1 MGKNNPLRS
10 MTPKNKNYKL
20 YKAKKQ
26 WITACATFMLA
37 FGATAV
43 VNASVQA
50 DTTTPATTQASGS
63 TTTESAQLQ
72 SSAAETAQNTN
83 ETKRNVVANTTDT
96 SKTGEQK
103 TTTAQDT
110 ENSSSASSANKI
122 NSEEE
127 NKNAFLALNVN
138 TADNATTTQALQ
150 ENTIAA
156 ATATTPTTNGGYD
169 SATWG
174 TLDTSKWTG
183 QTATFDGNNYYQL
196 TGYTGDQ
203 THIIVPNEA
212 DFEQAGKSTNNLQ
225 VSISNDLIKSWQ
237 NAATIA
243 FSKTDD
249 KKIKLASNNL
259 NNTFQKNTTLTDL
272 DANSLDTS
280 SVISMQSTFEG
291 ASNLSALTGISDWNV
306 QKVTNMT
313 RIFNQVTKVPDLSP
327 LSNWKTD
334 SLQNLNTA
342 FANNSFTNLQGLE
355 NWNVSHVTD
364 MNSTFMGDTIL
375 NDLNALVK
383 WDISNVTNLSMM
395 FNRDSN
401 LVTLTGLENW
411 NTSKVTNLNATFAN
425 EGSLVDASAIA
436 NWNTSNVTNMSV
448 LFAGSNAQYV
458 DFSNWDFSK
467 VTSASNVIKNTQSVI
482 YLGNNST
489 LTADKLNTLGIA
501 NGGFTQ
507 PIILASGNLYTLLS
521 NKNNNT
527 HNITIN
533 NADSGQS
540 TTISF
545 PVVYDAAG
553 ASNMTDAINSYKDMV
568 DQKLEDYVTEHNY
581 VLKRVSTA
589 PVDDVTGHNNHL
601 VNYATATYQ
610 VVTIPAD
617 QKKEIQIRDKT
628 VYKGNSLTAKDL
640 VINSADFPAG
650 TTFEFIDNSEPN
662 WNQLGTYDV
671 KVIATYPVS
680 VNGQQYTAVTT
691 PATAKVTVTD
701 QMQFTITYWDDTE
714 NKEIVQFDIKNAG
727 NGAYDNQLSFPKGVN
742 TNNYQSVSVSGVPEG
757 ATVAGDFWK
766 PFTDPSCNW
775 TIPNYKWTTEAAP
788 SFYGAN
794 VVVHLVHKTQD
805 VTNTDPAA
813 QETRTVT
820 ADFVKINENG
830 TPEVTPFDSATL
842 DVYYIRQATK
852 DLVTGKVTYGDW
864 QLNTNKGTNGF
875 QIVSG
880 AWTLPTDSSSK
891 ITVTAPELDGYE
903 KADTQINGQLT
914 TDFGTADSITSKLTT
929 YYVPKSLTQ
938 KTINRVINMIGIDKS
953 INGSATVKP
962 STTTQSATITRPV
975 KVNADDSGVV
985 FDGFDGS
992 GWTTGEWGRY
1002 NNIPVPNNYTKV
1014 IKQIVTHPDG
1024 TTTETTLNIPNWR
1037 PIPAQTVTI
1046 DTLPTVI
1053 NITYTATATA
1063 FLAGTNES
1071 TYTGSPITLNDLN
1084 DGDGDNPIYV
1094 GVTGPTGAPYTLQAG
1109 DVEFSSDNGQTWTTE
1124 MPTNAGTY
1132 ELRWSEQGKQNII
1145 KEFGNNSIKWV
1156 DAQGNSTFTSTAT
1169 YIINPKPITNVTVSG
1184 DQRKTYDGQ
1193 GASVDSADLTIS
1205 GTGTIAGSTL
1215 TAKGLVAS
1223 DFDWY
1228 TFNGNKLNAIPTD
1241 VGSYEAR
1248 LNSTGLK
1255 NLQTINSNYSFST
1268 ASGTIKYTIDKAKA
1282 IATIG
1287 GSYERDYNGQPI
1299 NGTSIYNQITWAGRD
1314 ISNSKDFNLNHS
1326 ITAND
1331 YAWYTKSG
1339 DQYIKLQ
1346 GQPVNAGV
1354 YYLILNKDYRTT
1366 LDKANPNY
1374 DISKVGGAFVYTINQ
1389 AQAGSVAFNASV
1401 QKIYN
1406 GSAVLNGASFNT
1418 APSIVI
1424 KGVDGKA
1431 LAGLN
1436 NYTFQSGDFEF
1447 VDSTGKTVLATINN
1461 NGQISGPINA
1471 GTYTIRLTQA
1481 GLDRIE
1487 QANPNINFAN
1497 VKLADTG
1504 SGTLTISQYAPKLN
1518 LSGNGSK
1525 TYDGQVVTSAELI
1538 KQDKDNTIT
1547 IKLTVPKQGGGTTE
1561 VTYTFNSKMDYTG
1574 DYDWYSNGAKI
1585 NAPKN
1590 AGTYV
1595 IKLKAD
1601 QVKTILEDL
1610 VSRDSNYSYLKGNL
1624 DFNNAQITGQ
1634 ASYTINKKPLTV
1646 YLDGESSAVYTGSGA
1661 EMPLQDLINHLEAN
1675 GLVNGETLNTDTF
1688 DKADFQW
1695 YVKNADGTYSV
1706 FTGKDAQ
1713 GNPVQTPINVGT
1725 YYIGI
1730 LPETSTNSGIDTLQR
1745 DNTNYDVTIDY
1756 SKYYRF
1762 DITPAKGTITLS
1774 GGQTDTYNGQAHNI
1788 TGYTLTISGVGLP
1801 SGQTVTLKDGDLEY
1815 YVDGQWTTSVPKNA
1829 GTYQVRLSDSALTE
1843 LERSYTNF
1851 SWTSDNVINNAQ
1863 EYVINPTQ
1871 VQVSFTGEPKHVI
1884 YNGQGVSVD
1893 YGSDAMKG
1901 YFNMNGLV
1909 NGDKLIYPSLS
1920 SDQFEWIN
1928 STGNVM
1934 TTVPVNVGTY
1944 TLRLKTTSDMDK
1956 LNSNYNFVFAKD
1968 SAGND
1973 INGWQWIIDKATAT
1987 ITFTTGNQNTPWTG
2001 QPTVLNPDN
2010 FAVTISTNNGRTL
2023 TASGLE
2029 ASDFQFYDQSGQAI
2043 STPTAVGNY
2052 IIKLKQSGLDKI
2064 EKDTANYT
2072 WINNANGSYEITKAQ
2087 VSIKLNGESSMTYNG
2102 RAASFPVNS
2111 DGSVKGI
2118 IVTLSNGKTYTLKPG
2133 DLAFVNGNG
2142 EFIDAPVN
2150 AGDYKVT
2157 LSQVGLNNINKID
2170 GENYQYTLDE
2180 NDKTANF
2187 TIEKADATIVLNGTG
2202 THVYNGQA
2210 ASTNEGSYTIQLPG
2224 QTASTNVNA
2233 ANLVFVDGAPTN
2245 VGTYSI
2251 ALSDAYKK
2259 QLQDIYGNNYN
2270 LTFTNG
2276 SFTVIPKTIN
2286 LILNGYSSQIYN
2298 GQPAKVSNISNLTL
2312 TWGDHTT
2319 TTAPGDVKFTLSADD
2334 LEVVNKN
2341 GQTPTAA
2348 NSASQENN
2356 PYYVQLKNSILK
2368 QLNDQNKNY
2377 KFVIGDTYARYT
2389 IYAKKSNVT
2398 FTGKQFANYGSNPM
2412 PAIDPSNYSLTWT
2425 DIDGHSH
2432 NIEITADDLT
2442 VEVPS
2447 GVPTDK
2453 NGLPLNAGQY
2463 VVKVKQS
2470 VIDNFNA
2477 QHPDYKLSNDPN
2489 TNAWYVVKH
2498 RQVSFT
2504 INGTPS
2510 STYNGQAV
2518 SLKDGNYSISFG
2530 PVSGNQNSGVLSDDQ
2545 NAFDSIKWD
2554 ASDFEFVNGAP
2565 TTAGTYQVRLSSA
2578 GLKKLQEFANGAT
2591 GSNYDFSSDVTVDNG
2606 QFTASSVTANYTV
2619 NKNELTVSLI
2629 NKDGK
2634 VPSSVIGKYDLSA
2647 GSYTLTITPAETIY
2661 GTDGKPLTLTY
2672 NLKNTDL
2679 AYKNGTPSNIGTY
2692 DVQLTAA
2699 AISDLEQKFGTE
2711 NYTYKLSPSATH
2723 EITKGTGTITL
2734 SGGQTETYTG
2744 QPAVLKHDKYFV
2756 TVTTNIYSDSSYL
2769 NAGDMQ
2775 FLVFYTKNVDGSY
2788 IELANK
2794 PTDVGTYYVGLNEY
2808 MIKQIE
2814 DATGNNGDNYNWS
2827 QNYATYVIT
2836 AAKGTATGSFTNS
2849 STYNAQP
2856 IGKQDITVNVYYPGA
2871 KSKTYSLQEGDY
2883 EYVNEAGSVVVD
2895 PTDAGTY
2902 TIRLTTVGENH
2913 IKQLGNVIDAQGNI
2927 TKQNINWTVNFA
2939 GSYTINAVR
2948 MTVTVNGT
2956 QNETY
2961 NGNAKTINIGGPNG
2975 VNVTISADGLTVPT
2989 IPTTGV
2995 NALTANDFT
3004 IKNAQ
3009 GQVVTNPTNAGTYK
3023 IYLNNKGLEKLGKL
3037 SINFTV
3043 PERLEQSANLIIARQ
3058 NVNITEGSAGK
3069 TFDAQSAALTEEQ
3082 FAQYKKA
3089 ITDAGYS
3096 VDGLTIDGIDWWFD
3110 DTVDYGTQGN
3120 QTNPIKDI
3128 GTYNLR
3134 LNAKGQKEL
3143 DNVNPNY
3150 KLKVGDF
3157 QYTIYPEVVHI
3168 EVDGTQNADWDN
3180 QGVAIDPT
3188 KFVPK
3193 FVVYGGKNGDQL
3205 ITNPVRDDGQPL
3217 TLPAGVQLV
3226 PSDYEFVDDNGN
3238 VITSFKRQDGT
3249 TSTNPFKVGTYH
3261 VRLTENGWKKLATQS
3276 TDNVKYQYDNS
3287 TGTLNINQIT
3297 PEIKL
3302 NGANWKTY
3310 DGQPVSFDELVSKD
3324 PTTNQ
3329 LVIYVGVS
3337 ADGHTINLP
3346 LDPGTYDWNSN
3357 GQLLKVAPSQVGTY
3371 TITLNKDKVIAY
3383 LNNWMANNSDYQGA
3397 MKILADNIGGSAL
3410 FEIKARNIAKLEADP
3425 ASGSQ
3430 TYTGQAV
3437 QIDLSTIVGSLKATD
3452 SDGKV
3457 WKLNTDTLTLDD
3469 YTITDSNGKI
3479 VTGFPVNVGTY
3490 TFKINEKGIAALASA
3505 NPDFAIPNEIN
3516 GYSYTY
3522 TINQANAIGKLTGSN
3537 SGAYTG
3543 KPVTTAQVNSNGQI
3557 MVTVDYP
3564 GVAISSKTYTLKAG
3578 DYTWSTENGFAP
3590 TDAGKYTIT
3599 LTKDGIANIEN
3610 YIRAFAGTGQDGKS
3624 NVAFAENAITGSA
3637 TFEIVPKSIT
3647 DVTISGK
3654 DQEKTYNSQPASLDV
3669 KDLTIN
3675 ANDLVTDNPL
3685 SMKNITASDFDWYD
3699 TDGNKLDAVPT
3710 DTGTYEA
3717 RLKSSALQTL
3727 QKDNPNYSFNTVSG
3741 MIKYT
3746 INQKAATDTL
3756 GGNGNKVYNSQGTSV
3771 SDVLNSITWTPS
3783 GLVDGQSLDLAD
3795 LTEADYAWYTKNAD
3809 GSYTE
3814 MTGLPTDTGTY
3825 YLKLKDT
3832 SIAKIQVANPNYSL
3846 AADAISGEYT
3856 YVIKQAPAGGVL
3868 TGANSRAYNGQA
3880 TTTAEVNSNG
3890 QIEVTVS
3897 FPGVTDANKTYL
3909 LKDGDYTWN
3918 TLDGSAPTNVGEY
3931 TITLTNDGISNIKN
3945 YIIGLAGRGQN
3956 DLPNV
3961 AFADDAFTGSGSY
3974 TINKA
3979 EANVTISGKVEQTY
3993 NGQALNDA
4001 TIYGQIVW
4009 SAHDTTNDKSFTLT
4023 HDIST
4028 SDYSWYTKNGDQYV
4042 KFAGQPVNAGTYY
4055 LILNKDYTDKLNQEN
4070 PNYDF
4075 TNVNGAFTYVI
4086 NKATATLNIAGS
4098 QSTDYNGQPVTI
4110 DYSKFQLSI
4119 STNNGVTVDLPAG
4132 ISLGADDVIITN
4144 AAGQVVAQPTAIG
4157 TYTIT
4162 LTDNGLK
4169 KFASQI
4175 DNYDW
4180 TTAGSATLSITRKA
4194 NVSVTLS
4201 GNEKVVYTGA
4211 VAVIN
4216 PADFKI
4222 TLGNGLTY
4230 ELQAGDL
4237 QFVNTA
4243 AGANTNVGTY
4253 EVELSDQGRANIAKV
4268 QADNYGYDF
4277 SKAGLR
4283 TVTITRATPSAALS
4297 GDAEKSYDGTPIS
4310 GYTPVVT
4317 ITAPGNNSVSL
4328 TAGDYEWVKD
4338 GQTYPTAPSDAGTY
4352 TVQLTQSGIAKVK
4365 AVNVANLDWSNVQI
4379 TGSGS
4384 YTINQAN
4391 ALITL
4396 PATSTQTITW
4406 TGNPATID
4414 PANFIPEI
4422 TTNNPNEKTIALPST
4437 LQLTASDY
4445 EFLQDGKVISTPSE
4459 VGTYQVR
4466 LTQAGWQKVQNAIAG
4481 NNNYTWNYQGKGNY
4495 HIEKAA
4501 AGIEIIANG
4510 ADSMIYNGKPATL
4523 NADDYTLKITTNNGQ
4538 TINVPLA
4545 AGDLTFSDGET
4556 PVNVGSYG
4564 VTLTQ
4569 AALNKIKAD
4578 YPNYDWS
4585 NPVAGTYTINKA
4597 AADVTTSGSYD
4608 VVYNGHTPTIN
4619 LAEISNKIAT
4629 NNGVILIAPTLSA
4642 DDYEWVDE
4650 NGQAIANPVNVG
4662 TYYLKLK
4669 DTSQSKIASNDNYT
4683 WSFTGLATV
4692 TVTKANAEISF
4703 SGSQESPYTG
4713 STVTLDPSQFAVKL
4727 SNGQTY
4733 QLTAKDIQV
4742 IGDPVNVGTY
4752 QVELI
4757 PAGID
4762 AIKATD
4768 SNYNYQY
4775 DGSHGLLT
4783 IVPAPATATISGSQT
4798 TRDLELDPS
4807 RYTVEVNGQTI
4818 TGLTANDFVFS
4829 QNGQPAQL
4837 TAAGTYEVDLSW
4849 DAINK
4854 IRQANPNY
4862 KLDFSSTA
4870 TFTLENSSQTINYVD
4885 AKGNVIG
4892 SASVGGKLKGS
4903 EVDFTPEFPAG
4914 WVASEPSGVPSE
4926 IKLEN
4931 ETTVIQVEH
4940 GITTVDHTKPVPVDE
4955 KTPTGELIN
4964 GAHENDLNQ
4973 TITRTINVTMPD
4985 GKTQAI
4991 TQTAKLYRDASYDD
5005 VTGEVSYG
5013 QWSTASW
5020 NEFIPTAIKG
5030 YGYTPS
5036 ESAVPAVEVT
5046 AGQKDETINIT
5057 YLANEQ
5063 GGVISYRDETGK
5075 EIGTTPISGKTGET
5089 IAIKP
5094 EAPAGWQLV
5103 PGQQLPQTVT
5113 ATADGIP
5120 TVTVKV
5126 EHRTIVVTPE
5136 TPAADTPTGKVPGD
5150 PSKNYQTM
5158 EQLTV
5163 TPTRTIKV
5171 KYPDGQEQSIVQK
5184 VTFTRNAIFDEVTG
5198 EIKYTDWLAQG
5209 SSQWASYQSV
5219 EVPGYV
5225 SQPKVVPA
5233 MTVNADT
5240 PAETVTITYNKIPVP
5255 QVGQEIISYQDA
5267 NGQVIHTQTVT
5278 GEENT
5283 NISFTPEIPENWQ
5296 PVSELPKSVKIAGG
5310 TTVIVIEPMM
5320 VPVQEQQTVTRTII
5334 EHLPSGDKQIV
5345 QTVHLTGTGTK
5356 NLVTGQV
5363 MDVKWDSGKF
5373 NAYTP
5378 VVVPGYTADM
5388 SIVPE
5393 VNVTASTGDSVVEIN
5408 YLPNEQ
5414 TGMIIY
5420 RDESGRDISQTT
5432 LQGKTGETIAVN
5444 LAVPAGWE
5452 LVPNQSIPATVMA
5465 GPDGI
5470 PDVVVLIKHQ
5480 TITVRPGQTAPSG
5493 QVPGNPSAT
5502 YEKMES
5508 LTKEVTRTITVKLP
5522 DGQRQVITQA
5532 VKFTRTATFDEVTG
5546 KVAYSS
5552 WQVEGSDE
5560 WPAYTVPAIK
5570 GYTASQASIPA
5581 KIVVPDDEDQNIEIE
5596 YTKDHQPSEP
5606 DQPVTPSVPAQ
5617 PAMPT
5622 KDDQLVSNNQS
5633 QIKVTDKV
5641 TSPVSNQHF
5650 VSRQLSPASNSGKTQ
5665 DKLLPQTGNSQLG
5678 KRAAALG
5685 FAFATL
5691 AGIFGLASLK
5701 RKKRDN

>member
-50 DTTTPATTQASGS
+50 DTTPATTQASGS

-72 SSAAETAQNTN
+72 RSAAETAQNTN

-138 TADNATTTQALQ
+138 TTDNATTTQALQ

-249 KKIKLASNNL
+249 KKIKLASTNL
-259 NNTFQKNTTLTDL
+259 DSTFQRNTTLTNL

-280 SVISMQSTFEG
+280 SVTSMQRTFEN
-291 ASNLSALTGISDWNV
+291 ASNLSSLTGISDWNV
-306 QKVTNMT
+306 QKVTDMT
-313 RIFNQVTKVPDLSP
+313 RIFNNVNKVPDLSP

-411 NTSKVTNLNATFAN
+411 NTSKVTNLYATFAN

-501 NGGFTQ
+501 NGSFTQ

-521 NKNNNT
+521 NKNNTT

-553 ASNMTDAINSYKDMV
+553 ASNITDAINSYKDMV
-568 DQKLEDYVTEHNY
+568 DQKLEDYVAEHNY

-601 VNYATATYQ
+601 VNYAEAIYQ
-610 VVTIPAD
+610 VVTVPSD
-617 QKKEIQIRDKT
+617 QQKDIAVQNKT
-628 VYKGNSLTAKDL
+628 IYKGTILTAKDL
-640 VINSADFPAG
+640 VANSADFPAG

-662 WNQLGTYDV
+662 WNQVGTYNV

-680 VNGQQYTAVTT
+680 VNGQQYTAVTA
-691 PATAKVTVTD
+691 PATAKVTVTQ

-714 NKEIVQFDIKNAG
+714 NKEIVQFDIANAG
-727 NGAYDNQLSFPKGVN
+727 NGGYDNQLSFPEGVN
-742 TNNYQSVSVSGVPEG
+742 TNNYQSVSVSGVPAG
-757 ATVAGDFWK
+757 ATVAGDFWIS
-766 PFTDPSCNW
+766 FTDPSCNW
-775 TIPNYKWTTEAAP
+775 TIPNYRWTTEAAP

-794 VVVHLVHKTQD
+794 VIVHLVHKTKD

-830 TPEVTPFDSATL
+830 TPEAAPFDSATL
-842 DVYYIRQATK
+842 DVCYIRKATK
-852 DLVTGKVTYGDW
+852 DLVTDKVTYGNW
-864 QLNTNKGTNGF
+864 KLNTNKGSNGF

-880 AWTLPTDSSSK
+880 AWNLPTDSSSN
-891 ITVTAPELDGYE
+891 ITVTAPDLDGYE

-953 INGSATVKP
+953 INGSAMVKP

-975 KVNADDSGVV
+975 KVNADDSGVI

-992 GWTTGEWGRY
+992 GWTTGKWGRY

-1024 TTTETTLNIPNWR
+1024 TTTETTLDIPNWR

-1046 DTLPTVI
+1046 ATLPTVI

-1071 TYTGSPITLNDLN
+1071 TYTGSPITLDDLN
-1084 DGDGDNPIYV
+1084 DGNGDNPIYV
-1094 GVTGPTGAPYTLQAG
+1094 GVTGPTGGLYTLQAG

-2118 IVTLSNGKTYTLKPG
+2118 TVTLSNGKTYTLKPG

-3009 GQVVTNPTNAGTYK
+3009 GQVVTDPTNAGTYK

-3143 DNVNPNY
+3143 DNANPNY

-3437 QIDLSTIVGSLKATD
+3437 QIDLSDIVGSLKATD

-3469 YTITDSNGKI
+3469 YTITDSNGNV

-3522 TINQANAIGKLTGSN
+3522 TINQANAIGKLAGSN
-3537 SGAYTG
+3537 SGTYTG

-3557 MVTVDYP
+3557 VVTVDYP
-3564 GVAISSKTYTLKAG
+3564 GVAISNKTYTLKAG

-3610 YIRAFAGTGQDGKS
+3610 YIRGLAGTGQDNKS
-3624 NVAFAENAITGSA
+3624 NVVFAENAITGSA

-3654 DQEKTYNSQPASLDV
+3654 DQEKTYNGQPASLDV

-3685 SMKNITASDFDWYD
+3685 SMKGITASDFDWYD
-3699 TDGNKLDAVPT
+3699 DKGNKLDTVPN
-3710 DTGTYEA
+3710 DTGVYEA

-3783 GLVDGQSLDLAD
+3783 GLVDGQSLDPAD

-3809 GSYTE
+3809 DTYTE
-3814 MTGLPTDTGTY
+3814 MTGLPTNAGTY
-3825 YLKLKDT
+3825 YLKLKDS
-3832 SIAKIQVANPNYSL
+3832 SIAKIQAANPNYSF
-3846 AADAISGEYT
+3846 ATGAISGEYT
-3856 YVIKQAPAGGVL
+3856 YK
-3868 TGANSRAYNGQA
+3868 
-3880 TTTAEVNSNG
+3880 
-3890 QIEVTVS
+3890 
-3897 FPGVTDANKTYL
+3897 
-3909 LKDGDYTWN
+3909 
-3918 TLDGSAPTNVGEY
+3918 
-3931 TITLTNDGISNIKN
+3931 
-3945 YIIGLAGRGQN
+3945 
-3956 DLPNV
+3956 
-3961 AFADDAFTGSGSY
+3961 
-3974 TINKA
+3974 
-3979 EANVTISGKVEQTY
+3979 
-3993 NGQALNDA
+3993 
-4001 TIYGQIVW
+4001 
-4009 SAHDTTNDKSFTLT
+4009 
-4023 HDIST
+4023 
-4028 SDYSWYTKNGDQYV
+4028 
-4042 KFAGQPVNAGTYY
+4042 
-4055 LILNKDYTDKLNQEN
+4055 
-4070 PNYDF
+4070 
-4075 TNVNGAFTYVI
+4075 
-4086 NKATATLNIAGS
+4086 
-4098 QSTDYNGQPVTI
+4098 
-4110 DYSKFQLSI
+4110 
-4119 STNNGVTVDLPAG
+4119 
-4132 ISLGADDVIITN
+4132 
-4144 AAGQVVAQPTAIG
+4144 
-4157 TYTIT
+4157 
-4162 LTDNGLK
+4162 
-4169 KFASQI
+4169 
-4175 DNYDW
+4175 
-4180 TTAGSATLSITRKA
+4180 
-4194 NVSVTLS
+4194 
-4201 GNEKVVYTGA
+4201 
-4211 VAVIN
+4211 
-4216 PADFKI
+4216 
-4222 TLGNGLTY
+4222 
-4230 ELQAGDL
+4230 
-4237 QFVNTA
+4237 
-4243 AGANTNVGTY
+4243 
-4253 EVELSDQGRANIAKV
+4253 
-4268 QADNYGYDF
+4268 
-4277 SKAGLR
+4277 
-4283 TVTITRATPSAALS
+4283 
-4297 GDAEKSYDGTPIS
+4297 
-4310 GYTPVVT
+4310 
-4317 ITAPGNNSVSL
+4317 
-4328 TAGDYEWVKD
+4328 
-4338 GQTYPTAPSDAGTY
+4338 
-4352 TVQLTQSGIAKVK
+4352 
-4365 AVNVANLDWSNVQI
+4365 
-4379 TGSGS
+4379 
-4384 YTINQAN
+4384 INQAN
-4391 ALITL
+4391 ATITL
-4396 PATSTQTITW
+4396 PDTSDQNVIW
-4406 TGNPATID
+4406 TGKPATID
-4414 PANFIPEI
+4414 PARFIPEI
-4422 TTNNPNEKTIALPST
+4422 TTDNPNEKTIALPNT

-4445 EFLQDGKVISTPSE
+4445 EFLQNGKVISAPSE
-4459 VGTYQVR
+4459 IGTYQVR

-4481 NNNYTWNYQGKGNY
+4481 NANYTWNYQGEGNY
-4495 HIEKAA
+4495 HIEKASA
-4501 AGIEIIANG
+4501 TITLDGSA
-4510 ADSMIYNGKPATL
+4510 STIYTGNPVVIPATDGVVNSINVKL
-4523 NADDYTLKITTNNGQ
+4523 SNGQ
-4538 TINVPLA
+4538 TYVLKPADLEFVDKQGNQIPVPTNA
-4545 AGDLTFSDGET
+4545 
-4556 PVNVGSYG
+4556 GSYR
-4564 VTLTQ
+4564 VRLTE
-4569 AALNKIKAD
+4569 AALDQIQKLENNHYNYTYNNDAVDFIVEKA
-4578 YPNYDWS
+4578 
-4585 NPVAGTYTINKA
+4585 T
-4597 AADVTTSGSYD
+4597 ADVTTSGSYD
-4608 VVYNGHTPTIN
+4608 VVYNGQTPEINVDKITNTI
-4619 LAEISNKIAT
+4619 ST
-4629 NNGVILIAPTLSA
+4629 NNGVDLTAPTLSA

-4650 NGQAIANPVNVG
+4650 DGKAIANPVNVG

-4669 DTSQSKIASNDNYT
+4669 YSSQSKIATNNNYT
-4683 WSFTGLATV
+4683 WNFNGLASV
-4692 TVTKANAEISF
+4692 TINKANATVSF
-4703 SGSQESPYTG
+4703 NGNQETPYTG
-4713 STVTLDPSQFAVKL
+4713 SVVALDPGNFEVKL

-4742 IGDPVNVGTY
+4742 IDNPINVGTY
-4752 QVELI
+4752 QVELSQ
-4757 PAGID
+4757 AGIA
-4762 AIKATD
+4762 AIKAAD
-4768 SNYNYQY
+4768 SNYNYSY
-4775 DGSHGLLT
+4775 DGSKGSLT
-4783 IVPAPATATISGSQT
+4783 IVPAKATATLSGSQT
-4798 TRDLELDPS
+4798 TQDLELDPS
-4807 RYTVEVNGQTI
+4807 HYTVMVNGQTI
-4818 TGLTANDFVFS
+4818 TGLTASDFIFS
-4829 QNGQPAQL
+4829 KDGHPAQL
-4837 TAAGTYEVDLSW
+4837 TEAGTYAVELSEE
-4849 DAINK
+4849 AISK
-4854 IRQANPNY
+4854 IRQENPNY
-4862 KLDFSSTA
+4862 NIAFSSTA

-4885 AKGNVIG
+4885 ADGKVI
-4892 SASVGGKLKGS
+4892 STFSVGGKLKGNQV
-4903 EVDFTPEFPAG
+4903 EFTPQFPAG
-4914 WVASEPSGVPSE
+4914 WVASDPSSVPSE
-4926 IKLEN
+4926 ITLEN
-4931 ETTVIQVEH
+4931 EITTIKIKH
-4940 GITTVDHTKPVPVDE
+4940 GITNVDHTNPVPDGE
-4955 KTPTGELIN
+4955 KTVTGSVIDGAHENDLNQTITRTIVVTNPDGTKQTIPQAAKIYRNATYDDVTGTVTYGEWSTGDWKEFSPAEIKGYTVSEKVVPAVEVKNGQQDETVNITYTANEQTGIISYQDTADNEIGSTTITGKTGETITVTPEVPAGWEIVPGQDIPATVTATADGIPTVVIKIKHSTTNVDHTNPVPDGEKTVTGSVIN

-4973 TITRTINVTMPD
+4973 TITRTIVVTKPD
-4985 GKTQAI
+4985 GTKSTEV
-4991 TQTAKLYRDASYDD
+4991 QTAKLYRDASYDN
-5005 VTGEVSYG
+5005 VTGAVTYG
-5013 QWSTASW
+5013 EWSTGSW
-5020 NEFIPTAIKG
+5020 KEFSPAEIKG
-5030 YGYTPS
+5030 YTAS
-5036 ESAVPAVEVT
+5036 EKVVPAVEVKN
-5046 AGQKDETINIT
+5046 GQQDETVSIT
-5057 YLANEQ
+5057 YIANEQ
-5063 GGVISYRDETGK
+5063 RGIISYQDTAGN
-5075 EIGTTPISGKTGET
+5075 EIGSTTITGKTGET
-5089 IAIKP
+5089 ITVTP
-5094 EAPAGWQLV
+5094 EVPAGWEIV
-5103 PGQQLPQTVT
+5103 PGQEIPKTVT

-5120 TVTVKV
+5120 TVIVKV
-5126 EHRTIVVTPE
+5126 EHKTVVVTPA
-5136 TPAADTPTGKVPGD
+5136 TPATDIPTGKVPGD
-5150 PSKNYQTM
+5150 PSKNYPTM

-5163 TPTRTIKV
+5163 TPTRTINV
-5171 KYPDGQEQSIVQK
+5171 KYPSGKEQSIPQK
-5184 VTFTRNAIFDEVTG
+5184 VTFTRIAIFDEVTG
-5198 EIKYTDWLAQG
+5198 EIKYTEWLPQG
-5209 SSQWASYQSV
+5209 TAQWASYQPTTV
-5219 EVPGYV
+5219 TGYV
-5225 SQPKVVPA
+5225 PSQKIVPA
-5233 MTVNADT
+5233 MTVNPKT
-5240 PAETVTITYNKIPVP
+5240 PDETVDITYDKIPEP
-5255 QVGQEIISYQDA
+5255 QEGQEIISYQDA

-5278 GEENT
+5278 GEEDSDV
-5283 NISFTPEIPENWQ
+5283 SFKPEVPTNWQ
-5296 PVSELPKSVKIAGG
+5296 PTGELPHSVKITGG
-5310 TTVIVIEPMM
+5310 TTVIVIEPVT
-5320 VPVQEQQTVTRTII
+5320 VPVQEHKTVTRII
-5334 EHLPSGDKQIV
+5334 VEHLPSGDKQTV
-5345 QTVHLTGTGTK
+5345 QTVVLTGTGTK
-5356 NLVTGQV
+5356 NLVTGEV
-5363 MDVKWDSGKF
+5363 TDVKWDHGKF
-5373 NAYTP
+5373 AAFTP
-5378 VVVPGYTADM
+5378 ATVPGYTTNM

-5393 VNVTASTGDSVVEIN
+5393 MDVTTASGDSTVEIN
-5408 YLPNEQ
+5408 YIPNEQ
-5414 TGMIIY
+5414 TGFIIY
-5420 RDESGRDISQTT
+5420 RDENGNEITRTS
-5432 LQGKTGETIAVN
+5432 LQGKTGKAVAIN
-5444 LAVPAGWE
+5444 PVLPAGWE
-5452 LVPNQSIPATVMA
+5452 LVPGQSIPATVMA
-5465 GPDGI
+5465 TPDGI

-5480 TITVRPGQTAPSG
+5480 MITVKPGEKAPTG
-5493 QVPGNPSAT
+5493 KVPGNPSTT

-5508 LTKEVTRTITVKLP
+5508 LTKEITRTITVKLP
-5522 DGQRQVITQA
+5522 DGQRQIITQT
-5532 VKFTRTATFDEVTG
+5532 VKFTRTATFDAVTG
-5546 KVAYSS
+5546 KVTYSG
-5552 WQVEGSDE
+5552 WQVDGNDE
-5560 WPAYTVPAIK
+5560 WPAYTAPEIN
-5570 GYTASQASIPA
+5570 GYTASQVSIPA
-5581 KIVVPDDEDQNIEIE
+5581 EMVIPSDENQSIEIE
-5596 YTKDHQPSEP
+5596 YTKNNQPVEPDKPVTPITP
-5606 DQPVTPSVPAQ
+5606 DQPTTPTNPDQPAQPTEPSVPAK
-5617 PAMPT
+5617 PIAPT
-5622 KDDQLVSNNQS
+5622 NNGNKVMSGNQLP
-5633 QIKVTDKV
+5633 TE
-5641 TSPVSNQHF
+5641 PVEQEKQQVPNQHF
-5650 VSRQLSPASNSGKTQ
+5650 ISHQLTQ
-5665 DKLLPQTGNSQLG
+5665 TSSKEKSKANILPQTGNDQNSSSI
-5678 KRAAALG
+5678 LG
-5685 FAFATL
+5685 FAFA
-5691 AGIFGLASLK
+5691 ALASILGLTGLK
-5701 RKKRDN
+5701 KKKREK